1 MQWDL
6 VAAAVEAVLEVLVVA
21 SFGAYLGYRR
31 MFPKEAIKVVDKLI
45 LHLFIPCLILDS
57 VVPQVH
63 ASMFQQLWPLI
74 TVCFWNLFW
83 GTTIGFALSVAM
95 HVPHLRGAL
104 QACIA
109 FPNTTAVVLTL
120 SQSLTATQPVIDLY
134 RRTANSADV
143 TGRTDGELQVDL
155 FNRATALVLTSTVWW
170 NIAKWSL
177 AYNLLAPEGEKTW
190 KEKALK
196 VVNPPVIACLLAFS
210 LGFIPGVGSW
220 WVGTSKTA
228 TVVVGSL
235 QKGGRCLVP
244 CMLLVLGGRIYH
256 SLISE
261 FNAAEQQEDVE
272 APLYEGVGLEVSTRL
287 QEIDEPTD
295 DEAGDEDEKI
305 DIRAPE
311 MEGFTPRVKFCIIFF
326 RQGVCLGL
334 GVLFM
339 WLLSHGC
346 SEMMMLLIC
355 FLQTAGPPMINLSV
369 MAGLHGNHEAGLAQT
384 LMAAYL
390 VSIVTWVLGIT
401 VALGVLQQ
409 L

>member
-261 FNAAEQQEDVE
+261 FNKEPQEQPEDLE
-272 APLYEGVGLEVSTRL
+272 EPLFEGSGLV
-287 QEIDEPTD
+287 QAIDSSSED
-295 DEAGDEDEKI
+295 DSEEGDFG
-305 DIRAPE
+305 PL
-311 MEGFTPRVKFCIIFF
+311 VKFCIIFF

-390 VSIVTWVLGIT
+390 VSLVTWVLGIT
-401 VALGVLQQ
+401 IALDVLQSIM
-409 L
+409 